1 MKKKINSWWFLL
13 RFYLYTL
20 AVMIPKVA
28 YFERLTKKGEIEK
41 RNKKAFEVIQKWADY
56 TVKIGGSD
64 VKVYGIE
71 KIPTDRPVLFI
82 ANHESY
88 GDVPMLIYALRD
100 FNFGFMMKSTMGK
113 IPFIKNYLEYMG
125 SVMVNQS
132 DMRQAL
138 SAINEAADVINQ
150 GHSIVIFPEG
160 KRSFSNTPA
169 TFKNGAFKVV
179 RKTCVTVVPIYLHN
193 VHLTYE
199 ANERCVC
206 GADVTVTVLDPIE
219 TKDMSRA
226 DVQMLNET
234 VYNVISDY
242 AKNFDNISHK

>member
-20 AVMIPKVA
+20 VIMIPKVA
-28 YFERLTKKGEIEK
+28 YFNRLTKKGEIEK
-41 RNKKAFEVIQKWADY
+41 RNKKVFEAVQKWADY
-56 TVKIGGSD
+56 SVKIGKSD
-64 VKVYGIE
+64 VKVYGTE

-82 ANHESY
+82 VNHESY
-88 GDVPMLIYALRD
+88 ADVPVLIYALRN

-132 DMRQAL
+132 DMRQAV
-138 SAINEAADVINQ
+138 SAINETSEIINS

-160 KRSFSNTPA
+160 KRSFSNIPA
-169 TFKNGAFKVV
+169 PFKNGAFKVV
-179 RKTCVTVVPIYLHN
+179 RKTGVTVVPVYLHN
-193 VHLTYE
+193 VHRMYE
-199 ANERCVC
+199 ANEHCV
-206 GADVTVTVLDPIE
+206 GPTNVTVTVLDPIE

-226 DVQMLNET
+226 DIQKLNET
-234 VYNVISDY
+234 VYNVILDY
-242 AKNFDNISHK
+242 AKSFKATQK